1 LTHRI
6 ERIAPRPPC
15 MMKPLISKGAAMR
28 HYPLSCLF
36 LSLML
41 IASSVRADQAFTLTS
56 PGIHDHQR
64 LDREQ
69 VLKGFGCD
77 GGNRSPALAWSGAPA
92 GTKSFAVT
100 MYDPDAPTGSGWWHW
115 VVVDLPPSV
124 NRLEAGAGQPAKLPF
139 PARHGRNDFGS
150 YDFGGACPPAG
161 DKPHRYIVTVHALN
175 TAHLDVPADASPALI
190 GFMMHASRLGSAT
203 LTASYGR

>member
-1 LTHRI
+1 MYRL
-6 ERIAPRPPC
+6 
-15 MMKPLISKGAAMR
+15 AASLVL
-28 HYPLSCLF
+28 PILF
-36 LSLML
+36 T
-41 IASSVRADQAFTLTS
+41 ASSVRAGQAFTVTS
-56 PGIHDHQR
+56 ADMHDRQS
-64 LDREQ
+64 LGTAQ

-115 VVVDLPPSV
+115 VVVDLPPSA
-124 NRLEAGAGQPAKLPF
+124 NRLEAGAGQPGRLPV

-190 GFMMHASRLGSAT
+190 GFMLHASRLGSAT
-203 LTASYGR
+203 LTANYAR